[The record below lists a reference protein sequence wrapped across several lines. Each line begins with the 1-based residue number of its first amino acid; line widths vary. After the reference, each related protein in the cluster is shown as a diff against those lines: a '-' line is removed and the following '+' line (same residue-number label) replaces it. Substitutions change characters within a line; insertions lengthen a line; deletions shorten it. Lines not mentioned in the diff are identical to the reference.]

1 MTIPILISLAFAV
14 LATVA
19 SSPRSLTSRVNV
31 AAATAFALAAADGSG
46 ASVVTAPRD
55 GIAYL
60 AVTAAALALSVLVA
74 SICARAVGAA
84 AAARR

>member
-14 LATVA
+14 IATVA
-19 SSPRSLTSRVNV
+19 SPTRSLTTRLNV
-31 AAATAFALAAADGSG
+31 AAATAFALAAADGGG

-60 AVTAAALALSVLVA
+60 AVTSAALALSVLVA
-74 SICARAVGAA
+74 DICARAFRAA
-84 AAARR
+84 PAPRR